1 MNMSML
7 AVDFAGLKLK
17 NPVIVASA
25 TPSIHTEA
33 IKRAA
38 ASGAGAVVTKSV
50 IFADAKGIPAGNNAK
65 PRFQLYNTP
74 NGYDPRLTEKG
85 GMFSFFR
92 FQEPYPTPEKM
103 AHMLDELK
111 GPKGVDIPIIVSI
124 CGFTDDYESWRK
136 LARLMEDAGADALE
150 LNGHMWNPVVKYSD
164 PTIATV
170 VKNEVKIPVIY
181 KMMGATEDP
190 ATVAPRLVA
199 AGADALTGLGTFGF
213 RALEVDV
220 EEEKPWME
228 MAHGLGGTWLRAV
241 SLAFVSSMANAV
253 AVPISGVT
261 GIQSWED
268 AVKYILL
275 GAGTVQVCGAI
286 YARGYKVLQEIADGI
301 EAYMKR
307 KGYSSIEDFR
317 GKALANIAKS
327 RASDLPIRAV
337 VNDKCVG
344 CGMCKDSCMFDAIR
358 FENRITTI
366 SEECDGCGVCWSLCP
381 YRAIEMRSFG

>member
-1 MNMSML
+1 ML

-25 TPSIHTEA
+25 TPSIHADA

-38 ASGAGAVVTKSV
+38 ANGAGAVVTKSV
-50 IFADAKGIPAGNNAK
+50 IFADANGKPAGNNAK

-103 AHMLDELK
+103 AHILDDVKK
-111 GPKGVDIPIIVSI
+111 GGVDIPVIVSI
-124 CGFTDDYESWRK
+124 CGFTDDYDSWRK

-150 LNGHMWNPVVKYSD
+150 LNGHMWSPVVKYSD
-164 PTIATV
+164 PAIATV
-170 VKNEVKIPVIY
+170 VKREVKIPVIY
-181 KMMGATEDP
+181 KMMGATEEP
-190 ATVAPRLVA
+190 AKVAPQLVA

-220 EEEKPWME
+220 ENEKPWME

-241 SLAFVSSMANAV
+241 SLAFVSSMAQAV
-253 AVPISGVT
+253 DVPISGVT

-275 GAGTVQVCGAI
+275 GATTVQVCAAI
-286 YARGYKVLQEIADGI
+286 YARGYKVLQEINDGM

-307 KGYSSIEDFR
+307 KGYGSIEDFR
-317 GKALANIAKS
+317 GKALAKIAKS
-327 RASDLPIRAV
+327 RPNDLPIRAV
-337 VNDKCVG
+337 VNEKCTG

-358 FENRITTI
+358 FENRKTSIT
-366 SEECDGCGVCWSLCP
+366 EACDGCGVCWSLCNF
-381 YRAIEMRSFG
+381 RAIEMRSFA